1 MTNEVILS
9 SAPRG
14 LVDAADIVDGILKT
28 LMTSERGRWALIDEN
43 LGLPFDS
50 LFAMVISGGKRIRPG
65 LCYAAFIGS
74 GGDRDDETVQRVM
87 TALELLHTFALL
99 HDDIMDGSSMRR
111 GNLTVH
117 EEFAAYHSKSNYRG
131 ESRRFG
137 DGVGILAGDLA
148 FVYADIMIE
157 EAPIEVRKIYSE
169 LRLEVNIGQYLD
181 LLGTARCEPT
191 VDMARKINIY
201 KSGKY
206 TIERPMHVGAV
217 LCGKGQEEL
226 DQLSDFGLPLGEAFQ
241 LQDDILGV
249 FGDDSL
255 TGKPVGDDLREGKP
269 TELVA
274 EAINL
279 LNGKE
284 RVKFAELFRQCQ
296 DSTDAIAEV
305 MAMIEHSGARSRI
318 EQRIDLLIKQSLRAL
333 DNSYLNDEG
342 KELLHEIALY
352 IAHRQK

>member
-14 LVDAADIVDGILKT
+14 LLDAADIVDGILET
-28 LMTSERGRWALIDEN
+28 LMTSERGRWTLIDEN

-50 LFAMVISGGKRIRPG
+50 LFAMVRSGGKRIRPG

-74 GGDRDDETVQRVM
+74 GGDQSDVTAQRVM

-117 EEFAAYHSKSNYRG
+117 EEFAAFHSKSNYRG

-157 EAPIEVRKIYSE
+157 DAPIEVRKIYSE

-217 LCGKGQEEL
+217 LCGKGQTEL

-241 LQDDILGV
+241 LQDDLLGV
-249 FGDDSL
+249 FGDDTL

-269 TELVA
+269 TELIA
-274 EAINL
+274 QTINL
-279 LNGKE
+279 LDGNE
-284 RVKFAELFRQCQ
+284 RKKFTELFRHCQ
-296 DSTDAIAEV
+296 DSPDAIAEV
-305 MAMIEHSGARSRI
+305 MHAIEDSGAKGQI
-318 EQRIDLLIKQSLRAL
+318 EERIDLLIGESLRAL
-333 DNSYLNDEG
+333 DNSFLNDIG
-342 KELLHEIALY
+342 KEMLREIALY
-352 IAHRQK
+352 IAQRQN

>member
-1 MTNEVILS
+1 MNT
-9 SAPRG
+9 APRG
-14 LVDAADIVDGILKT
+14 LADAADIVDEILGD
-28 LMTSERGRWALIDEN
+28 LMTSERGRWTLIDEN

-50 LFAMVISGGKRIRPG
+50 LFAMVRAGGKRIRPA
-65 LCYAAFIGS
+65 LCYGAFIGS
-74 GGDRDDETVQRVM
+74 GGDREDETAQKVM

-117 EEFAAYHSKSNYRG
+117 EEFAAFHSKSNYRG

-157 EAPIEVRKIYSE
+157 EAPLDVRKIYSE

-191 VDMARKINIY
+191 VEMARKINIY

-217 LCGKGQEEL
+217 LCGKGQDEL

-249 FGDDSL
+249 FGDDTL

-274 EAINL
+274 QTINL
-279 LNGKE
+279 LS
-284 RVKFAELFRQCQ
+284 VKDRAKFSELFRRCQ
-296 DSTDAIAEV
+296 DSTDAIAEA
-305 MAMIEHSGARSRI
+305 MAMIEGSGAKVQI
-318 EQRIDLLIKQSLRAL
+318 EERVDLLINQALRAL
-333 DNSYLNDEG
+333 EGSYLNDLG
-342 KELLHEIALY
+342 KEILRDIALY
-352 IAHRQK
+352 IAHRKN

>member
-1 MTNEVILS
+1 MST
-9 SAPRG
+9 APRS
-14 LVDAADIVDGILKT
+14 LLNAANIVDEILET
-28 LMTSERGRWALIDEN
+28 LMTSERGRWTLIDEN

-50 LFAMVISGGKRIRPG
+50 LFAMVRSGGKRIRPG

-74 GGDRDDETVQRVM
+74 GGDPNDVTARKVM

-191 VDMARKINIY
+191 VEMARKINIY

-217 LCGKGQEEL
+217 LCGKSQVEL

-274 EAINL
+274 QTLNL
-279 LNGKE
+279 LDGNTRK
-284 RVKFAELFRQCQ
+284 RFVDLFRHCQ
-296 DSTDAIAEV
+296 DSSDAIQEA
-305 MAMIEHSGARSRI
+305 MAMIEESGAKDQI
-318 EQRIDLLIKQSLRAL
+318 EERIDLLIGESLRAL
-333 DNSYLNDEG
+333 DNSYLNDDG
-342 KELLHEIALY
+342 KEMLREIALY
-352 IAHRQK
+352 ISHRKN